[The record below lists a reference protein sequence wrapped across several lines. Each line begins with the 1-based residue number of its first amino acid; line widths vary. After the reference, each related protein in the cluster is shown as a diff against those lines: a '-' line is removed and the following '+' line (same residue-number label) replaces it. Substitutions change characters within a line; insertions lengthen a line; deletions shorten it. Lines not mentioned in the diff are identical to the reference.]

1 MSEVENSNSNPVVL
15 SIKNEFLNTEQL
27 MELLGVSRQT
37 IHNWTCSKK
46 ITCYKFGKTL
56 RFHIDDIRKFIE
68 STRQEAIKVR

>member
-1 MSEVENSNSNPVVL
+1 MANEEITTSNLILL
-15 SIKNEFLNTEQL
+15 SIKNEYLNTDQV

-56 RFHIDDIRKFIE
+56 KFHINDIKAYIE
-68 STRQEAIKVR
+68 STRQEAIKAS